1 MTKTYRQ
8 KSQPQHK
15 TFLSLTA
22 WLILGSLLAA
32 CQTPEI
38 VPEVFSPNASH
49 QEYERSLIGQN
60 LAQTPMG
67 QAWIAAGDPAENP
80 SAINLIPFQEQRLF
94 DPAVPDA
101 AYYLFEGIIG
111 QRVKISILTEAETG
125 YFADLFSLESPDS
138 RAPWYPAEG
147 YKETWSENRFRPV
160 ATALGELGSNPPA
173 SEVQLS
179 PKAAIL
185 GSSQI
190 IMEPREERFYLLR
203 LQPRLLE
210 GGQFN
215 VTVNAD
221 PLLSWPVKDSN
232 LEDTWSFFGAPRDGG
247 GRVHHGID
255 IFAPRGTDLL
265 AADDLYISRIQ
276 TRERGGRTVFLED
289 RDRGFVYYY
298 AHMDDWAEG
307 LQRGQFL
314 PEGTKVGE
322 MGNTGNAITTP
333 PHLHFGIYQSSWR
346 GSLDPWYFFTGPSSL
361 EPSLFEG
368 SWSDQPQEG
377 ERELYP
383 FYAQRSR
390 QRISPAESDRDGE
403 PLTAQDKPI
412 SQISWG
418 TAVKRDL
425 SQLLLVALRENA
437 LGFQDENRR
446 IWWSRS

>member
-1 MTKTYRQ
+1 LACITLKHDEDIQAKITT
-8 KSQPQHK
+8 QHK

-255 IFAPRGTDLL
+255 IFAP
-265 AADDLYISRIQ
+265 
-276 TRERGGRTVFLED
+276 
-289 RDRGFVYYY
+289 
-298 AHMDDWAEG
+298 
-307 LQRGQFL
+307 
-314 PEGTKVGE
+314 GE
-322 MGNTGNAITTP
+322 PI
-333 PHLHFGIYQSSWR
+333 SWR
-346 GSLDPWYFFTGPSSL
+346 QMTSTFPGSRPGSVGAGRYSSRTGIGVLSIIMPTWTTGLRASSGDNSSQKGPRWVRWVTPGTPSPLPRTCTLVFTRAPGEGP
-361 EPSLFEG
+361 
-368 SWSDQPQEG
+368 
-377 ERELYP
+377 
-383 FYAQRSR
+383 
-390 QRISPAESDRDGE
+390 
-403 PLTAQDKPI
+403 
-412 SQISWG
+412 
-418 TAVKRDL
+418 
-425 SQLLLVALRENA
+425 
-437 LGFQDENRR
+437 
-446 IWWSRS
+446 